1 MNKHKHNQNGSAHLS
16 ALVIV
21 VAVVGLV
28 GFAFY
33 RVAKSNTNANS
44 GSSEVSAKAFNFED
58 CLKENTKE
66 GQDPSKANDLCIA
79 KQAEY
84 SKTNSAQKAFN
95 FADCLKE
102 NTKPDS
108 DPNTVKETCEK
119 YQAEYDKGVARA
131 KEANKT
137 SETDATKPV
146 LKGVGFNIDYY
157 NEKTKSAGDMKFGAG
172 QFPSD
177 QVLGI
182 FGVQDPRSPN
192 DPSKRNPQ
200 PHIILPEGTKVLSLM
215 DGEVIT
221 VEKMYSGDYFIQ
233 VASSSK
239 SLYRIDT
246 EHVNNPIVKVGDK
259 VKAGQ
264 QLAEVSTY
272 SSQYYPGYGLVE
284 IGVFHT
290 DGPTV
295 TEHLC
300 PYIFLDVSVKDDITS
315 KLSSIM
321 KGWETY
327 SGKNVYDEA
336 NYPVP
341 GCANTE
347 AVNG

>member
-1 MNKHKHNQNGSAHLS
+1 MNKQKQNGFAHLS
-16 ALVIV
+16 VLVIG

-33 RVAKSNTNANS
+33 RVAKSNKSAS
-44 GSSEVSAKAFNFED
+44 SDSSEVSVKVFNFAD

-66 GQDPSKANDLCIA
+66 GEDPSKANDLCIA

-84 SKTNSAQKAFN
+84 DITNSTQKVFN

-108 DPNTVKETCEK
+108 DPNIVKQTCEK
-119 YQAEYDKGVARA
+119 YQAEYDKGIAQA

-137 SETDATKPV
+137 PEIDATKPV

-157 NEKTKSAGDMKFGAG
+157 NEKTKSAGDMKFGTG

-177 QVLGI
+177 QVLGV

-192 DPSKRNPQ
+192 DSSKRNPQ

-233 VASSSK
+233 VANSSK
-239 SLYRIDT
+239 SLYRVDA
-246 EHVNNPIVKVGDK
+246 EHVNNPIVKVGDR
-259 VKAGQ
+259 VTAGQ
-264 QLAEVSTY
+264 PLAEVSTY

-290 DGPTV
+290 DGPNV

-300 PYIFLDVSVKDDITS
+300 PYIFLDGSVKDDITS

-321 KGWETY
+321 KGWESY

-347 AVNG
+347 AVKE